1 MKKLWNRESLKHFFR
16 KGQSPTEAHFAY
28 LIDSQIN
35 KIDDGFAKSDEEGLK
50 LAPAGSETTI
60 MSIYKSSVENLPE
73 WQLNIGREPGK
84 GILSFDAVSADQ
96 HGKLLRESKMVLS
109 EARGVGIGTSE
120 PRTALEVNGT
130 AGFHTRVGT
139 YSLGEADADGTW
151 RPIISRLNSPS
162 AFEVVARV
170 DGGSGRGKYAVT
182 HAIALGTFGGGKNTI
197 RQTRSYYGL
206 FWNRID
212 LRWKS
217 EDHFYSLEIRTY
229 QHYGLKPDGTAYR
242 IRYHI
247 SSLLDDAVFKF

>member
-1 MKKLWNRESLKHFFR
+1 MKKLWNRESLKNFFR
-16 KGQSPTEAHFAY
+16 KGQSPTETHFAY
-28 LIDSQIN
+28 LIDSQVN

-50 LAPAGSETTI
+50 LAPAGSETTV

-73 WQLNIGREPGK
+73 WQVNIGREPGR
-84 GILSFDAVSADQ
+84 GRLCFDAVRPDQ
-96 HGKLLRESKMVLS
+96 NGKLVRESKMVLS
-109 EARGVGIGTSE
+109 EMRGVGIGTSD

-130 AGFHTRVGT
+130 AGLHTRVGT
-139 YSLGEADADGTW
+139 YQVGEADADGTW
-151 RPIISRLNSPS
+151 RPVLSQLSAPS

-197 RQTRSYYGL
+197 RQTRSYYGP

-217 EDHFYSLEIRTY
+217 EGNLYHLEIRTY
-229 QHYGLKPDGTAYR
+229 QHYGLKPDGTVYK
-242 IRYHI
+242 IRYHV
-247 SSLLDDAVFKF
+247 SALLDDALFK